1 MSRTVYGALLVALQ
15 SIGLIGSVWFLLT
28 HKPKRWR
35 RLQAVDA
42 MGFPAI
48 IALVFAR
55 GLILT
60 ISAWPVPLRPMPHM
74 VFSVITLIL
83 VDVWM
88 MVKLINFRRF
98 VNRDRE
104 STTQPR

>member
-15 SIGLIGSVWFLLT
+15 ATGLVSSVWFLVT

-48 IALVFAR
+48 IAMVFAR
-55 GLILT
+55 GLILA
-60 ISAWPVPLRPMPHM
+60 ISAWPVPLRPWPHM
-74 VFSVITLIL
+74 VFSIVTLIL
-83 VDVWM
+83 VDAWM
-88 MVKLINFRRF
+88 AVKLINFRRF
-98 VNRDRE
+98 VKRDHD
-104 STTQPR
+104 STPSFE

>member
-1 MSRTVYGALLVALQ
+1 VSRTVYGALLVVLQ
-15 SIGLIGSVWFLLT
+15 AAGLVSSVWFLVT
-28 HKPKRWR
+28 HKPTRWR

-60 ISAWPVPLRPMPHM
+60 ISAWPVALRPWPHM
-74 VFSVITLIL
+74 VFSIVTLVL
-83 VDVWM
+83 VDAWM
-88 MVKLINFRRF
+88 AVKLINFRRF
-98 VNRDRE
+98 VKRDHDANPFSE
-104 STTQPR
+104 

>member
-1 MSRTVYGALLVALQ
+1 MWVYGALLVMLQ
-15 SIGLIGSVWFLLT
+15 GAGLVSSVWFLVT
-28 HKPKRWR
+28 HKPKQWR

-60 ISAWPVPLRPMPHM
+60 LAAWPVPLRPLGHM
-74 VFSVITLIL
+74 TFSVITLIL
-83 VDVWM
+83 IDLWM
-88 MVKLINFRRF
+88 WVKLINFRRF
-98 VNRDRE
+98 VRRDRDI
-104 STTQPR
+104 SSM